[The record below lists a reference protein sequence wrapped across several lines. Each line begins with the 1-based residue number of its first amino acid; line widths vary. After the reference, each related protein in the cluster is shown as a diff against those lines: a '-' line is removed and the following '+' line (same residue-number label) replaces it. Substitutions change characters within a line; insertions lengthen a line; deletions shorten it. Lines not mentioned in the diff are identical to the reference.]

1 MRTLETERLILKM
14 YTLEDAEG
22 LYDYAK
28 NPNVGPVAG
37 WKPHE
42 SVAESL
48 EIIQQMFIPS
58 EAWTIREKGSDRVIG
73 TIALENDRHR
83 DEISKEIGYSLAED
97 KWGNGYMTEACR
109 EVLRFAFEELGLNL
123 VAICTGPNNLRSQRV
138 IRKCGF
144 TYEGRIRRSYRTY
157 TGVCR
162 DSLCYSM
169 LKEDYAKLKL

>member
-1 MRTLETERLILKM
+1 MRTLETENLLLKM
-14 YTLEDAEG
+14 YSRDDAED
-22 LYDYAK
+22 LYKYAK

-42 SVAESL
+42 NTEESL
-48 EIIQQMFIPS
+48 EIIEQMFIPT
-58 EAWTIREKGSDRVIG
+58 EAWAIREKGNDRVIG

-83 DEISKEIGYSLAED
+83 DENSKEIGYSLAED

-123 VAICTGPNNLRSQRV
+123 VAICTGPDNLRSQGV
-138 IRKCGF
+138 IKKCGF
-144 TYEGRIRRSYRTY
+144 TYEGRIRKSYGTY

-169 LKEDYAKLKL
+169 LREEYKKRK